1 MKQGAK
7 QAEAATLVSQSV
19 YRDAWYVADVMQ
31 ASTARPQTLAEYCKG
46 RPSEFTGVMPWHAD
60 DKCKALIAR
69 LGFCSGQV
77 PPPDWKTDRA
87 WVRQV
92 VDDSDILPGR
102 GVRCWVPS
110 SHAFGPSPGRRGEGE
125 VKGTTSDVR
134 VLVGSRQLMADE
146 GLQLPA

>member
-1 MKQGAK
+1 MHGMWLTSCA
-7 QAEAATLVSQSV
+7 QS
-19 YRDAWYVADVMQ
+19 M
-31 ASTARPQTLAEYCKG
+31 ARPQTLAMHCKG
-46 RPSEFTGVMPWHAD
+46 GLNELAGVMSEHTN
-60 DKCKALIAR
+60 DKCKAPIAR
-69 LGFCSGQV
+69 VDFCSGQG
-77 PPPDWKTDRA
+77 PPPDWRTDRA

-92 VDDSDILPGR
+92 VHDSDILPGR

-110 SHAFGPSPGRRGEGE
+110 SHAFGPSPGCRGEGE